1 MIQQPPSRPAPY
13 RAVWFAILALTLS
26 ATLAGCRRTVVVTP
40 TPLPTATLTPTPFST
55 ALPTVE
61 PQATYGGDA
70 RPYQLVL
77 FAPDASENAVE
88 GLQSFLNDNAGFTFT
103 VTRAESTAAA
113 LAALCGATPTLA
125 FVDGWALLAAQAQGC
140 ARPILSYVR
149 GQGSGARTGVSADLI
164 VPVTS
169 QASDASGLRGLIY
182 CRLNE
187 SDLETWILPTLIM
200 RTVTGF
206 DPFTDFQTVRDV
218 PTLRALVQEV
228 AVGNCVGALPAGTAG
243 DYGDLSAAVRVLQS
257 SPELPFGGV
266 MVSAAISQAMGDS
279 LSELLLDNAAELR
292 GVIDATTV
300 QGTQQSRID
309 DMVAFMRQARF
320 DLTAL
325 R

>member
-1 MIQQPPSRPAPY
+1 MIQQRPSRPAPY

-26 ATLAGCRRTVVVTP
+26 AALAGCRRTVVVTP

-70 RPYQLVL
+70 RPYQLL
-77 FAPDASENAVE
+77 LQAPDASSNAVD
-88 GLQSFLNDNAGFTFT
+88 GLESFLNDNAGFTFT
-103 VTRAESTAAA
+103 VTRAESGAAA
-113 LAALCGATPTLA
+113 LTALCGATPTLA
-125 FVDGWALLAAQAQGC
+125 FVDGWTLLAAQAQGC

-149 GQGSGARTGVSADLI
+149 GQGSAARTGVSADLI
-164 VPVTS
+164 VPATS

-200 RTVTGF
+200 RTAAGF

-218 PTLRALVQEV
+218 PTLQALVQEV
-228 AVGNCVGALPAGTAG
+228 AAGNCVGAVPAGTVG
-243 DYGDLSAAVRVLQS
+243 EYGELSAAVRVLQS

-266 MVSAAISQAMGDS
+266 VVSATVSLATADS
-279 LSELLLDNAAELR
+279 LSELLVDNATKVR

-300 QGTQQSRID
+300 QGAQQSSID
-309 DMVAFMRQARF
+309 AMVGFMRQARF